1 MRMRRFLLLTAA
13 AVAAAATLGLTAARA
28 ATVEVSVVN
37 CYFNQG
43 GNATVPAGSTVVF
56 RVGWLDKTSGYVKRF
71 LRSQTTTATLDSAA
85 VADANS
91 LWGPIQKFDN
101 HTYVTFWRLSAGT
114 LANPGDSTTL
124 EMQVTVNK
132 AITGVDPD
140 TGKPAK
146 FGPGPIFP
154 SDFGCTVT
162 AV

>member
-1 MRMRRFLLLTAA
+1 MSKFLLLIAA
-13 AVAAAATLGLTAARA
+13 SVAVAATLGLTAARA
-28 ATVEVSVVN
+28 ATVEVSVVG

-43 GNATVPAGSTVVF
+43 GNTTVPAGSTVVF
-56 RVGWLDKTSGYVKRF
+56 RVGWLDRTSGYVKRF
-71 LRSQTTTATLDSAA
+71 LRSQTTTATLDGTP

-91 LWGPIQKFDN
+91 LWGPIEKVDHQ
-101 HTYVTFWRLSAGT
+101 TYITFWRLSAGT

-124 EMQVTVNK
+124 EMQVTLDRQ
-132 AITGVDPD
+132 ITGIDPD